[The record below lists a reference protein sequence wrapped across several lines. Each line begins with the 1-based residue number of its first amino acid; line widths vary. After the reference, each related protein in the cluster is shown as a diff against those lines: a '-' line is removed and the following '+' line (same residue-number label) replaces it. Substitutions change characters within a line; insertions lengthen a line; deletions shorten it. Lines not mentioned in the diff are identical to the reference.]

1 MIIAVLIIILAAA
14 YAFWGYQRRQQAE
27 AEFQQTRQE
36 IDKIFLNRSADD
48 PVGTIDS
55 RSDTIPKNLVRS
67 AKLFGD
73 KRIAMRK
80 KRFGIWQEYTWQDSL
95 SHVHDFCLGLV
106 SLGLERDAKVCIV
119 GDNDPEYYWAELA
132 VQSAGGVTIGIFT
145 DASARELEYLFNDS
159 EAIFVIAQDQ
169 EQVDN
174 VLEIREKIPNIKK
187 VVYWDEQSLQGYSDP
202 LLMSFTEVEALGREY
217 AQSHPNVFEEMIFQ
231 GNGEDIAILSYTSG
245 TTSLPKGAM
254 IRHRNLMYGALHA
267 SQIAP
272 ISHLDDYVS
281 FSPLAW
287 ITEQSLGLTRHV
299 VDGMV
304 VNFPEKAETVQNDIR
319 EIAPVV
325 LLFPSRLWESLVSL
339 VQARM
344 VDAPWSNRLLY
355 RYFLG
360 VGYRVADAE
369 NEGRELD
376 PLLRFQRWVGEIAL
390 FAALRDKLGLSRL
403 RFGYTSGA
411 SLSPDVL
418 RFFRAINVD
427 LYQLYGSTECQGHTA
442 HYPDDVRLGTVG
454 RPLPTVHVQIADD
467 GEIWVKSRST
477 FAGYYKKEEKTAEAL
492 TSEGYFRTGDAGYIN
507 DAGHLIYLDRMKDM
521 IQLAN
526 GESFSPQYIEGR
538 LKFSP
543 YIQDVMAV
551 GGFDMPY
558 VSVLIT
564 LNFDNV
570 ARWAEKQGISF
581 TTLAD
586 LSQRT
591 EVANLLMEDVSRVNH
606 DMPEA
611 GHIRRFVVLP
621 RVFDPDEEELTRTRK
636 LRRGYMEKKYG
647 DVLDAIYS
655 SLTTMTMRAEVRY
668 RDGRVG
674 HTETEVK
681 IITVGD
687 PTTLPTVD
695 RESVILPDVS

>member
-1 MIIAVLIIILAAA
+1 MIILIILVVLIAI
-14 YAFWGYQRRQQAE
+14 YAIWAYQRHQKEE
-27 AEFQQTRQE
+27 AEFQRIRRE
-36 IDKIFLNRSADD
+36 IDSIFLERSPED
-48 PVGTIDS
+48 PVGKIAPHS
-55 RSDTIPKNLVRS
+55 NTIPKNLLRS
-67 AKLFGD
+67 AKLFGNQYV
-73 KRIAMRK
+73 AMRK
-80 KRFGIWQEYTWQDSL
+80 KRYGIWQEYTWQESL
-95 SHVHDFCLGLV
+95 QHVRNFCLGLV
-106 SLGLERDAKVCIV
+106 SLGLERNHKVCIV
-119 GDNDPEYYWAELA
+119 GDNDPEYYWAEMA

-145 DASARELEYLFNDS
+145 DASPRELEYLINDS
-159 EAIFVIAQDQ
+159 DAVFVVAQDQ

-174 VLEIREKIPNIKK
+174 LLSIRDKIPNIKH
-187 VVYWDEQSLQGYSDP
+187 VVYWDEQSLQGYDDP
-202 LLMSFTEVEALGREY
+202 WLLSFTKVQALGEKY
-217 AQSHPNVFEEMIFQ
+217 HEEHPTAFEEMIMQ
-231 GNGEDIAILSYTSG
+231 GDGEDIAIFSYTSG

-254 IRHRNLMYGALHA
+254 IRHRNLMYGSLHA

-272 ISHLDDYVS
+272 ISHRDDYVS

-319 EIAPVV
+319 EIAPVI
-325 LLFPSRLWESLVSL
+325 LLFPSRLWESLVSM

-344 VDAPWSNRLLY
+344 VDAPWINRALY

-360 VGYRVADAE
+360 IGYRIADYE
-369 NEGRELD
+369 NERKAL
-376 PLLRFQRWVGEIAL
+376 PLLLRFQRWLGEIAL
-390 FAALRDKLGLSRL
+390 FAALRDKMGLSRL

-418 RFFRAINVD
+418 RFFRAINVE

-442 HYPDDVRLGTVG
+442 HYPNDVRLGTVG
-454 RPLPTVHVQIADD
+454 RPLPTVDVKIADN
-467 GEIWVKSRST
+467 GEILVKSRSV
-477 FAGYYKKEEKTAEAL
+477 FAGYYKKENKTAEAF
-492 TSEGYFRTGDAGYIN
+492 TPDGYFRTGDAGYIN
-507 DAGHLIYLDRMKDM
+507 EEGHLVYLDRMKDM

-543 YIQDVMAV
+543 YIQDAMAV

-570 ARWAEKQGISF
+570 ARWAEKRGISF

-586 LSQRT
+586 LSQKPQ
-591 EVANLLMEDVSRVNH
+591 VAELILQDIQRVNH
-606 DMPEA
+606 DMPPA
-611 GHIRRFVVLP
+611 GHIRRFVILP

-655 SLTTMTMRAEVRY
+655 NKSTVLMRAEVRY

-674 HTETEVK
+674 YTETEVN

-687 PTTLPTVD
+687 PATLPAVD
-695 RESVILPDVS
+695 PSSLALPDTN

>member
-1 MIIAVLIIILAAA
+1 MIFVIAFVILIAA
-14 YAFWGYQRRQQAE
+14 YAFWTYQQRQKDDE
-27 AEFQQTRQE
+27 TFQQLRTE
-36 IDKIFLNRSADD
+36 VDKIFLNRTTED
-48 PVGTIDS
+48 PVGTIAPD
-55 RSDTIPKNLVRS
+55 SDTIPKNLLRS

-73 KRIAMRK
+73 DQIAMRK
-80 KRFGIWQEYTWQDSL
+80 KRFGIWQEYTWNESL
-95 SHVHDFCLGLV
+95 THVQEFCLGLV
-106 SLGLERDAKVCIV
+106 SLGLERENKVSIV
-119 GDNDPEYYWAELA
+119 GDNDPEHYWAEIA
-132 VQSAGGVTIGIFT
+132 VQSAGGATIGIFT
-145 DASARELEYLFNDS
+145 DASPRELEYLLNDS
-159 EAIFVIAQDQ
+159 DSVFVIAQDQ

-174 VLEIREKIPNIKK
+174 LLEIRDKLPNVKNVI
-187 VVYWDEQSLQGYSDP
+187 YWDEQSLQGYDDP
-202 LLMSFTEVEALGREY
+202 WLLAFTKVEELGREY
-217 AQSHPNVFEEMIFQ
+217 AKQHPNLFEEMVMQ
-231 GNGEDIAILSYTSG
+231 GDGEDIAIFSYTSG

-272 ISHLDDYVS
+272 ISHRDDYVS

-319 EIAPVV
+319 EVAPVV

-344 VDAPWSNRLLY
+344 VDAPLSNRLLY
-355 RYFLG
+355 SYFLG
-360 VGYRVADAE
+360 IGYRVADAQ
-369 NEGRELD
+369 NQNQELSSV
-376 PLLRFQRWVGEIAL
+376 LKLQRWLGEIFL

-403 RFGYTSGA
+403 RAGYTSGA

-418 RFFRAINVD
+418 RFFRAINVE
-427 LYQLYGSTECQGHTA
+427 LYQLYGSTEGQGHTA
-442 HYPDDVRLGTVG
+442 HYPNDVRLGTVG
-454 RPLPTVHVQIADD
+454 RPLPTVSVKIDNDGQIL
-467 GEIWVKSRST
+467 VKSRSI
-477 FAGYYKKEEKTAEAL
+477 FAGYYKKDEKTAEAL
-492 TSEGYFRTGDAGYIN
+492 NDDGYFQTGDAGFIN
-507 DAGHLIYLDRMKDM
+507 DDGHLIYLDRMKDM
-521 IQLAN
+521 IALAS
-526 GESFSPQYIEGR
+526 GDSFSPQYIEGR

-558 VSVLIT
+558 VSVLAT

-570 ARWAEKQGISF
+570 ARWAEKRGISF

-586 LSQRT
+586 LSQRD
-591 EVANLLMEDVSRVNH
+591 EVAKLLLEDVTRVNN
-606 DMPEA
+606 DMPAA
-611 GHIRRFVVLP
+611 GNIRRFVVLP

-647 DVLDAIYS
+647 DVLDAIYDGQS
-655 SLTTMTMRAEVRY
+655 TMIMRAEVRY

-681 IITVGD
+681 IVTVGD
-687 PTTLPTVD
+687 ASTLPVVS
-695 RESVILPDVS
+695 REKVVVPDAG

>member
-1 MIIAVLIIILAAA
+1 MIFIIVIVVLVAV
-14 YAFWGYQRRQQAE
+14 YAFFEYQRRQKAE
-27 AEFQQTRQE
+27 ADFRRIRQE
-36 IDKIFLNRSADD
+36 VDRIFLNRSADD
-48 PVGTIDS
+48 PVGTIDPN
-55 RSDTIPKNLVRS
+55 SDTIPKNLLRS
-67 AKLFGD
+67 AKLFD
-73 KRIAMRK
+73 DSYVAMRK
-80 KRFGIWQEYTWQDSL
+80 KRYGIWQEYTWAESL
-95 SHVHDFCLGLV
+95 THVKDFCLGLT
-106 SLGLERDAKVCIV
+106 SLGLERNGKACIV
-119 GDNDPEYYWAELA
+119 GDNDPEYYWAEIA
-132 VQSAGGVTIGIFT
+132 VQAAGGVTIGVFT
-145 DASARELEYLFNDS
+145 DASPRELEYLINDS
-159 EAIFVIAQDQ
+159 DTVFVIAQDQ

-174 VLEIREKIPNIKK
+174 ILEIREKVPTLKK
-187 VVYWDEQSLQGYSDP
+187 VIYWDEQSLQGYEDP
-202 LLMSFTEVEALGREY
+202 LLMSFSQVEALGREY
-217 AQSHPNVFEEMIFQ
+217 GAEHPNAFEDMVLQ
-231 GNGEDIAILSYTSG
+231 GSGEDIAILSYTSG

-272 ISHLDDYVS
+272 ISHKDDYVS

-344 VDAPWSNRLLY
+344 VDAPISNRLLY

-360 VGYRVADAE
+360 IGYRIADLE
-369 NEGRELD
+369 NEGKSL
-376 PLLRFQRWVGEIAL
+376 PPVLRFQGWLGELAL
-390 FAALRDKLGLSRL
+390 FAALRDKMGLSRL

-418 RFFRAINVD
+418 RFFRAINVG

-467 GEIWVKSRST
+467 GEILVRSRST
-477 FAGYYKKEEKTAEAL
+477 FAGYYKKEDKSAEAL
-492 TSEGYFRTGDAGYIN
+492 TPDGFFRTGDAGYIN
-507 DAGHLIYLDRMKDM
+507 DDGHLIYLDRMKDM
-521 IQLAN
+521 IQLAT

-543 YIQDVMAV
+543 YVQDTMAV
-551 GGFDMPY
+551 GSFDMPY

-591 EVANLLMEDVSRVNH
+591 EVANLLLEDINRINRDTPS
-606 DMPEA
+606 A

-647 DVLDAIYS
+647 DVLDAIYADQP
-655 SLTTMTMRAEVRY
+655 TMTMRSEVRY

-681 IITVGD
+681 IVTVGD
-687 PTTLPTVD
+687 PATLPAAT
-695 RESVILPDVS
+695 REKVVLPDVG